1 MIKKLIITLAIGT
14 LIFLIVEIAKSIN
27 VIMNLI

>member
-1 MIKKLIITLAIGT
+1 MKKKL
-14 LIFLIVEIAKSIN
+14 LIVLSVGMMIYLIVEIIQSIN